1 VAGNRN
7 LFKNSII
14 YVEITRVPLLL
25 FSKPLTFKPQ
35 IKPQT
40 LKNKSQIA
48 LPINFKSKTQT
59 VDYDREVDGF
69 INCKIGKKQFKF
81 GGLSS

>member
-1 VAGNRN
+1 MDRTGWAGTRN

-48 LPINFKSKTQT
+48 LSINFKSKTQT
-59 VDYDREVDGF
+59 VDSVKIAGGF
-69 INCKIGKKQFKF
+69 KVGN
-81 GGLSS
+81 